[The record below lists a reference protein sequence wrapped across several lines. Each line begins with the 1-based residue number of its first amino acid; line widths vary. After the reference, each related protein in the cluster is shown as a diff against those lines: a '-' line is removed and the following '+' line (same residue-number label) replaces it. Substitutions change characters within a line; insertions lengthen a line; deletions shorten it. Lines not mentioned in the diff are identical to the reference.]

1 MPRSLPPHSWG
12 DPEAAATPF
21 AASRRRPRHP
31 LGVLLLLGCG
41 VLALRPAAAQ
51 QTGYGQTLGG
61 TATPQERQLFGAG
74 STGAGGTAL
83 DAKNPLDLI
92 NQLRRSSSLDD
103 ATPPGTAIDRALRD
117 LEATTKPA
125 AGMPSVSPLASPGGS
140 LKGP

>member
-1 MPRSLPPHSWG
+1 MPRTLLLHTWS
-12 DPEAAATPF
+12 DPAAGAIPGPVP
-21 AASRRRPRHP
+21 RLRPR
-31 LGVLLLLGCG
+31 LSFGVLLPLLLGCS
-41 VLALRPAAAQ
+41 AFPFRPAAAQ

-125 AGMPSVSPLASPGGS
+125 AGMPPVSPGAT